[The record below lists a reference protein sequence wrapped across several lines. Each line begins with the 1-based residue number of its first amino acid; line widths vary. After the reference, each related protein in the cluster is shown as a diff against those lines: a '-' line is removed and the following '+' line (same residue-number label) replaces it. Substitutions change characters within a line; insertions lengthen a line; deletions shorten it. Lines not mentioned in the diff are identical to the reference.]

1 MSPNHPEAMP
11 CGTLRQRL
19 LDRSEESRELDDP
32 ALANELRDAAHQ
44 VWKAWQLLSRVD
56 AERSR

>member
-1 MSPNHPEAMP
+1 MP
-11 CGTLRQRL
+11 CGVLRQRL
-19 LDRSEESRELDDP
+19 LDRSEELRELGDP
-32 ALANELRDAAHQ
+32 AVANELRDAAHQ